1 MRKNKST
8 KKGVSPVIAVLL
20 MIAIAVAAAILVY
33 VWAMGLIG
41 TLTGTGGQQ
50 VKEQII
56 MDAYNWQTPAGP
68 MTIYM
73 RNVGS
78 SQIIVD
84 AVYVGGASAA
94 SNMNSQL
101 TLQSTASP
109 IAVSI
114 PTSISPTSGVAYTVK
129 VITKTGG
136 VFTFSVICGSAS

>member
-94 SNMNSQL
+94 SGLSSQL
-101 TLQSTASP
+101 NLQSTASVFS
-109 IAVSI
+109 VSV
-114 PTSISPTSGVAYTVK
+114 PTSISATSGVGYTVK